1 MALVLHEK
9 ERAINNGGESMAKR
23 QKGFTLVE
31 LLIVVAI
38 IGIIA
43 AIAIPNLITA
53 IQRGKQKRTVGDI
66 RNIGTAMEEYVVDE
80 ASCVAGASAD
90 INARLNITQF
100 VPFYIK
106 VLPTLDGWRTNI
118 YYEQVNAFVT
128 TATFSYSLYS
138 LGRDKTSQVPT
149 AMGEYDNKSFYYDIY
164 FSDGQFTWNPG
175 QK

>member
-1 MALVLHEK
+1 
-9 ERAINNGGESMAKR
+9 MAKKLS
-23 QKGFTLVE
+23 KGFTLVE

-66 RNIGTAMEEYVVDE
+66 RNIGTAIEEYVVDE
-80 ASCVAGASAD
+80 ASCVANVGAVNTA
-90 INARLNITQF
+90 LNVGQF

-106 VLPTLDGWRTNI
+106 VIPTLDGWRTGMGYGQNG
-118 YYEQVNAFVT
+118 AFT
-128 TATFSYSLYS
+128 TSFNYSLYS
-138 LGRDKTSQVPT
+138 FGRDKIGT
-149 AMGEYDNKSFYYDIY
+149 AGVTFGLEYDNKSFLYDIY
-164 FSDGQFTWNPG
+164 FSDGQFTFSPQ

>member
-1 MALVLHEK
+1 
-9 ERAINNGGESMAKR
+9 MAKR

-53 IQRGKQKRTVGDI
+53 IQRGKQKRTSGDI
-66 RNIGTAMEEYVVDE
+66 RNIGTAIEEYIVDE
-80 ASCVAGASAD
+80 ASCPGTTGTVNTA
-90 INARLNITQF
+90 LNKVFF

-106 VLPTLDGWRTNI
+106 VIPTLDGWRTDLN
-118 YYEQVNAFVT
+118 YLQSGAFGT
-128 TATFSYSLYS
+128 GGFSYSLYS
-138 LGRDKTSQVPT
+138 FGRDRTTSGAAT
-149 AMGEYDNKSFYYDIY
+149 GEYDNKSFYYDIY
-164 FSDGQFTWNPG
+164 FSDGQFSWSPA

>member
-1 MALVLHEK
+1 
-9 ERAINNGGESMAKR
+9 MAKR
-23 QKGFTLVE
+23 FSKGFTLVE

-66 RNIGTAMEEYVVDE
+66 RNMGTGMEEYLVDE
-80 ASCVAGASAD
+80 ATPMAGAAGTVQALM
-90 INARLNITQF
+90 NVPQF

-106 VLPTLDGWRTNI
+106 VIPTRDGWKQNM
-118 YYEQVNAFVT
+118 YYSQVNAFVNSQN
-128 TATFSYSLYS
+128 AYSIYSY
-138 LGRDKTSQVPT
+138 GRDAT
-149 AMGEYDNKSFYYDIY
+149 ANAVQFGLEYDNKSFFYDIY
-164 FSDGQFTWNPG
+164 FSDGSLTYSSG

>member
-53 IQRGKQKRTVGDI
+53 IQRGKQKRTSGDI
-66 RNIGTAMEEYVVDE
+66 RNIGTAMEEYIVDE
-80 ASCVAGASAD
+80 ASCV
-90 INARLNITQF
+90 NANGTVNTALNQTYF

-106 VLPTLDGWRTNI
+106 VIPTLDGWRSDI
-118 YYEQVNAFVT
+118 RYEQTNAFNTGVPFT
-128 TATFSYSLYS
+128 YSLYS
-138 LGRDKTSQVPT
+138 FGRDKVTSGSGQ
-149 AMGEYDNKSFYYDIY
+149 GEYDNKSFFYDIF
-164 FSDGQFTWNPG
+164 FSDGQFTWSPA

>member
-1 MALVLHEK
+1 
-9 ERAINNGGESMAKR
+9 MAKKLT
-23 QKGFTLVE
+23 KGFTLVE

-66 RNIGTAMEEYVVDE
+66 RNIGTAVEEYVVDE
-80 ASCVAGASAD
+80 ASCPPGSGTTVNTS
-90 INARLNITQF
+90 LNIPQF

-106 VLPTLDGWRTNI
+106 VIPTLDGWRYDLLYAQT
-118 YYEQVNAFVT
+118 NAFVT
-128 TATFSYSLYS
+128 PLFTYSLSS
-138 LGRDKTSQVPT
+138 LGRDNAAGLVI
-149 AMGEYDNKSFYYDIY
+149 GEYDNKSFYYDIY
-164 FSDGQFTWNPG
+164 FSDGQFTSIPR

>member
-1 MALVLHEK
+1 
-9 ERAINNGGESMAKR
+9 MAKR
-23 QKGFTLVE
+23 LSKGFTLVE

-66 RNIGTAMEEYVVDE
+66 RNIGTAIEEYIVDE
-80 ASCVAGASAD
+80 SWPPPETGTVDAS
-90 INARLNITQF
+90 LNNPEF

-106 VLPTLDGWRTNI
+106 LLPLNDGWRELLMYN
-118 YYEQVNAFVT
+118 QNGAT
-128 TATFSYSLYS
+128 TPSFSYSLYS
-138 LGRDKTSQVPT
+138 FGRDGT
-149 AMGEYDNKSFYYDIY
+149 ADGTLVLGDYDNKSFYYDIY
-164 FSDGQFTWNPG
+164 FSDGQFSSNPQ